1 MNSFYTEDELKG
13 IGLKSYGHNVLISR
27 KASLYSVSE
36 ISIGNNVR
44 IDDFCIL
51 SGKII
56 LRSNIH
62 ISSYSAIY
70 GAKGV
75 EMEEFTGL
83 SPRCTIFSSTDD
95 FSGNFLISPTVPKE
109 FTNVTGG
116 KVLIKKYSQIG
127 AGSIIMP
134 NITINEGVA
143 VGAMSFVNSNLE
155 EWYIY
160 AGVPVKKIKKR
171 EKKCADLARIYLNS
185 INNELY

>member
-1 MNSFYTEDELKG
+1 MTSNTKIL
-13 IGLKSYGHNVLISR
+13 H
-27 KASLYSVSE
+27 LYSDRKFYE
-36 ISIGNNVR
+36 
-44 IDDFCIL
+44 F
-51 SGKII
+51 II
-56 LRSNIH
+56 LTFNIDGLTNTYLNLSDNYPNIIIRSNIH

-109 FTNVTGG
+109 FTNVTSG

-160 AGVPVKKIKKR
+160 AGVPVKK
-171 EKKCADLARIYLNS
+171 
-185 INNELY
+185 

>member
-1 MNSFYTEDELKG
+1 MTSNTKIL
-13 IGLKSYGHNVLISR
+13 H
-27 KASLYSVSE
+27 LYSDRKFYE
-36 ISIGNNVR
+36 
-44 IDDFCIL
+44 F
-51 SGKII
+51 II
-56 LRSNIH
+56 LTFNIDGLTNTYLNLSDNYPNIIIRSNIH

-75 EMEEFTGL
+75 EMEEFTGI

-116 KVLIKKYSQIG
+116 KVSIKKYSQIG